1 MSIEFLHSLL
11 KTPSVSGFEE
21 GIQEIAMDYSA
32 AFCDQQITDAVG
44 NVIHVVNPEADFKVL
59 LMGHIDEIGFIVTH
73 IDGDG
78 IIHVTRNGGVRP
90 ALYVGAPMQILHN
103 GVKVQGVVSV
113 SSDLI
118 KSSDVSAGDLC
129 IDIGAKDGDEAKKYV
144 SIGDPVCADT
154 EIHTLLN
161 DNFASRALDDK
172 TGVYVV
178 LEALRRAK
186 EKGVT
191 IGAYAATTVGEETS
205 MRGSYWSSM
214 KVKPQMAIA
223 VDVTYASD
231 CPGTKPSD
239 TGVVK
244 LGEGPVLCVSSILNK
259 NINAFMKTIAEDK
272 QIPVQWE
279 VAGGGH
285 TGTDADRALF
295 AGEGIPVALV
305 SIPLRYMHSSV
316 EVGNYKDLE
325 NAVELLSELLV
336 QIHEDFSFTNL
347 KPRV

>member
-1 MSIEFLHSLL
+1 MNTEFLHSLL
-11 KTPSVSGFEE
+11 QTPSVSGFEE
-21 GIQEIAMDYSA
+21 AIQELTLDYSA

-78 IIHVTRNGGVRP
+78 LVHVTRNGGVRP
-90 ALYVGAPMQILHN
+90 ALYVGAPMQILHE
-103 GVKVQGVVSV
+103 GQKVQGVVSV
-113 SSDLI
+113 TSDLI
-118 KSSDVSAGDLC
+118 KSADVNASDLL
-129 IDIGAKDGDEAKKYV
+129 IDIGAKDGEEAKKYV
-144 SIGDPVCADT
+144 AIGDPVCADT
-154 EIHTLLN
+154 QIHTLLN

-172 TGVYVV
+172 TGVFVV

-205 MRGSYWSSM
+205 MRGSHWASM
-214 KVKPQMAIA
+214 RVKPNMAIA
-223 VDVTYASD
+223 VDVTFASD

-244 LGEGPVLCVSSILNK
+244 LGEGPVLCISSILNK
-259 NINAFMKTIAEDK
+259 NINGLMKKIADEK
-272 QIPVQWE
+272 KIPHQWE
-279 VAGGGH
+279 IAGGGH

-325 NAVELLSELLV
+325 NAIELLSELLV
-336 QIHEDFSFTNL
+336 QIEADFQFTTL